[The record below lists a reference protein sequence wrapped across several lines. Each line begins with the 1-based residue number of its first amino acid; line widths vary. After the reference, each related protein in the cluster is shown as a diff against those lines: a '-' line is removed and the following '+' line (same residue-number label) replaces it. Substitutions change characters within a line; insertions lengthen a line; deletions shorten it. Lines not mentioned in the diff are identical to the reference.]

1 MSLDRKPE
9 DYVADYTDF
18 CRDVGIDPNQE
29 SSIKSY
35 ANEYARWH
43 IMFKG
48 IGDVQ
53 TDIFDLE
60 NILKNKEKYT
70 IDESINLKESKLLE
84 SHLDDYSSD
93 KEYDVT
99 YIDDKGKEKQIKFK
113 PNKNTNIAGI
123 QKQLGETYKDFFKL
137 KEIKGGEKMQESK
150 DIKDLTL
157 AERILL
163 NAIKTVNSAYDLDN
177 VVCTTIP
184 STGDV
189 LVSTKDGKD
198 ICTIAR
204 HKFAI
209 NGDDTELIDELR
221 FNGYWKE
228 PDFED
233 KDTLEEEVLI
243 EKDGKYDTM
252 AFAQW
257 LPMSFTDYVDSHIK
271 DDYEEMGSN
280 YNKIENF
287 IEDYVLQ
294 YQEDHLD
301 AEEQEE
307 FEYDLAKD
315 YVRYKLDNIEK
326 KEEKVLTSSNGK
338 FKKGDIYVNGNGAL
352 IRITDYTKSG
362 TPQYDIGMP
371 TDFAMGTYTCKGMA
385 SDEELQAL
393 LDNNGY
399 RKISESREIKTE
411 ASALS
416 AKDEANTVIVNKN
429 QFGYNTIAII
439 IDDTNKRYQLVS
451 GQSLPN
457 GRYKKASKKA
467 IRQKA
472 EDLKASGYTEVKG
485 PNSLSESVELKTGS
499 AEDIM
504 KGKAFS
510 VKDTEILNT
519 VMDALKSELGPDW
532 EGKSLIDIEDIT
544 FNTIDEY
551 SKDHN
556 EDIDPQPYYT
566 QLKML
571 IGRNDLSEGK
581 DTKSD
586 ELSKED
592 IVNLLDNGHIL
603 TAGKKNYT
611 PTEFLSEK
619 GKIYFNNREISF
631 GWQEHPSLKTADD
644 LADFLLNLQKEGFEV
659 THSDRT
665 EKDTITESASKE
677 DTLTKLANKI
687 LDFYGE
693 DMGNYFDEIAGKEED
708 VFNNILSSLENKDE
722 SDINKFIEDMEE
734 DEGNE
739 DTVNQLKSI
748 LNECK
753 ETLIEKDEVDEPDT
767 VIEYGILFENGDDEF
782 YSDKEEADKRFQE
795 IIDNG
800 NLEDVV
806 QYYKKEWIKG
816 EKDYEEGDV
825 EVYYTEGDI
834 LHEELF
840 GASNKVYQDSKEK
853 GLYSEN
859 LK

>member
-1 MSLDRKPE
+1 MK
-9 DYVADYTDF
+9 
-18 CRDVGIDPNQE
+18 
-29 SSIKSY
+29 
-35 ANEYARWH
+35 
-43 IMFKG
+43 
-48 IGDVQ
+48 
-53 TDIFDLE
+53 LE
-60 NILKNKEKYT
+60 
-70 IDESINLKESKLLE
+70 E
-84 SHLDDYSSD
+84 SHLDDYLAD
-93 KEYDVT
+93 NEYAVT
-99 YIDDKGKEKQIKFK
+99 YIDGEGKEKQIKFK

-137 KEIKGGEKMQESK
+137 KEIKGGEKMQENK
-150 DIKDLTL
+150 NIKDLTL

-209 NGDDTELIDELR
+209 NGDDTKLIDELR
-221 FNGYWKE
+221 EDGYW
-228 PDFED
+228 ED
-233 KDTLEEEVLI
+233 DLDELDEEELI
-243 EKDGKYDTM
+243 ECDT
-252 AFAQW
+252 
-257 LPMSFTDYVDSHIK
+257 PV
-271 DDYEEMGSN
+271 
-280 YNKIENF
+280 NKI
-287 IEDYVLQ
+287 
-294 YQEDHLD
+294 
-301 AEEQEE
+301 
-307 FEYDLAKD
+307 
-315 YVRYKLDNIEK
+315 
-326 KEEKVLTSSNGK
+326 
-338 FKKGDIYVNGNGAL
+338 
-352 IRITDYTKSG
+352 
-362 TPQYDIGMP
+362 
-371 TDFAMGTYTCKGMA
+371 
-385 SDEELQAL
+385 
-393 LDNNGY
+393 
-399 RKISESREIKTE
+399 TE

-571 IGRNDLSEGK
+571 IGRNNLSEGK

-767 VIEYGILFENGDDEF
+767 VIEYSILFENGDDEF

>member
-29 SSIKSY
+29 SSIESY
-35 ANEYARWH
+35 TNEYARWH

-53 TDIFDLE
+53 TDIFDLK

-177 VVCTTIP
+177 VVCTTVP

-209 NGDDTELIDELR
+209 NGDDTKLIDELR
-221 FNGYWKE
+221 EDGYWKDDLDE
-228 PDFED
+228 LD
-233 KDTLEEEVLI
+233 EEELI
-243 EKDGKYDTM
+243 ECDT
-252 AFAQW
+252 
-257 LPMSFTDYVDSHIK
+257 PV
-271 DDYEEMGSN
+271 
-280 YNKIENF
+280 NKI
-287 IEDYVLQ
+287 
-294 YQEDHLD
+294 
-301 AEEQEE
+301 
-307 FEYDLAKD
+307 
-315 YVRYKLDNIEK
+315 
-326 KEEKVLTSSNGK
+326 
-338 FKKGDIYVNGNGAL
+338 
-352 IRITDYTKSG
+352 
-362 TPQYDIGMP
+362 
-371 TDFAMGTYTCKGMA
+371 
-385 SDEELQAL
+385 
-393 LDNNGY
+393 
-399 RKISESREIKTE
+399 TE

-603 TAGKKNYT
+603 TAGKENYT

-708 VFNNILSSLENKDE
+708 VFNDILSSLENKDE
-722 SDINKFIEDMEE
+722 SNINKFISDMEE
-734 DEGNE
+734 DESNE

-753 ETLIEKDEVDEPDT
+753 ETLIEKDVVAEPD
-767 VIEYGILFENGDDEF
+767 IINEYNITFENGDEEF
-782 YSDKEEADKRFQE
+782 YSDKKEADKRFQE
-795 IIDNG
+795 IVDNG

-806 QYYKKEWIKG
+806 QYFMKEWIKG
-816 EKDYEEGDV
+816 EEDYEEGDV
-825 EVYYTEGDI
+825 EVFYTKGDI

-840 GASNKVYQDSKEK
+840 GASDKVYQDSKEK

>member
-35 ANEYARWH
+35 TNEYARWH

-177 VVCTTIP
+177 VVCTTVP

-209 NGDDTELIDELR
+209 NGDDTKLIDELR
-221 FNGYWKE
+221 EDGYWKDDLDE
-228 PDFED
+228 LD
-233 KDTLEEEVLI
+233 EEELI
-243 EKDGKYDTM
+243 ECDT
-252 AFAQW
+252 
-257 LPMSFTDYVDSHIK
+257 PV
-271 DDYEEMGSN
+271 
-280 YNKIENF
+280 NKI
-287 IEDYVLQ
+287 
-294 YQEDHLD
+294 
-301 AEEQEE
+301 
-307 FEYDLAKD
+307 
-315 YVRYKLDNIEK
+315 
-326 KEEKVLTSSNGK
+326 
-338 FKKGDIYVNGNGAL
+338 
-352 IRITDYTKSG
+352 
-362 TPQYDIGMP
+362 
-371 TDFAMGTYTCKGMA
+371 
-385 SDEELQAL
+385 
-393 LDNNGY
+393 
-399 RKISESREIKTE
+399 TE

-708 VFNNILSSLENKDE
+708 VFNDILSSLENKDE

>member
-29 SSIKSY
+29 SSIESY
-35 ANEYARWH
+35 TNEYARWH

-53 TDIFDLE
+53 TDIFDLK

-70 IDESINLKESKLLE
+70 ESINLKESKLLE
-84 SHLDDYSSD
+84 SHLDDYLSD

-150 DIKDLTL
+150 NIKDLTL

-209 NGDDTELIDELR
+209 NGDDTKLIDELR
-221 FNGYWKE
+221 EDGYWKDDLDE
-228 PDFED
+228 LD
-233 KDTLEEEVLI
+233 EEELI
-243 EKDGKYDTM
+243 ECDT
-252 AFAQW
+252 
-257 LPMSFTDYVDSHIK
+257 PV
-271 DDYEEMGSN
+271 
-280 YNKIENF
+280 NKI
-287 IEDYVLQ
+287 
-294 YQEDHLD
+294 
-301 AEEQEE
+301 
-307 FEYDLAKD
+307 
-315 YVRYKLDNIEK
+315 
-326 KEEKVLTSSNGK
+326 
-338 FKKGDIYVNGNGAL
+338 
-352 IRITDYTKSG
+352 
-362 TPQYDIGMP
+362 
-371 TDFAMGTYTCKGMA
+371 
-385 SDEELQAL
+385 
-393 LDNNGY
+393 
-399 RKISESREIKTE
+399 TE

-519 VMDALKSELGPDW
+519 VIDALKSELGPDW

-644 LADFLLNLQKEGFEV
+644 LADFLLSLQKEGFEV

-753 ETLIEKDEVDEPDT
+753 ETLIEKDEPDEPDT

-795 IIDNG
+795 LIDNG

>member
-1 MSLDRKPE
+1 MSLDRKSE
-9 DYVADYTDF
+9 DYISDYTDF

-35 ANEYARWH
+35 TNEYARWH

-157 AERILL
+157 AGRILL
-163 NAIKTVNSAYDLDN
+163 NAIKTVNSAYNLDN
-177 VVCTTIP
+177 VVCTTVP

-209 NGDDTELIDELR
+209 NGDDTKLIDELR
-221 FNGYWKE
+221 EDGYW
-228 PDFED
+228 ED
-233 KDTLEEEVLI
+233 DLDELDEEELI
-243 EKDGKYDTM
+243 ECDT
-252 AFAQW
+252 
-257 LPMSFTDYVDSHIK
+257 PV
-271 DDYEEMGSN
+271 
-280 YNKIENF
+280 NKI
-287 IEDYVLQ
+287 
-294 YQEDHLD
+294 
-301 AEEQEE
+301 
-307 FEYDLAKD
+307 
-315 YVRYKLDNIEK
+315 
-326 KEEKVLTSSNGK
+326 
-338 FKKGDIYVNGNGAL
+338 
-352 IRITDYTKSG
+352 
-362 TPQYDIGMP
+362 
-371 TDFAMGTYTCKGMA
+371 
-385 SDEELQAL
+385 
-393 LDNNGY
+393 
-399 RKISESREIKTE
+399 TE

-439 IDDTNKRYQLVS
+439 IDDINKRYQLVS

-644 LADFLLNLQKEGFEV
+644 LADFLLSLQKEGFEV

-840 GASNKVYQDSKEK
+840 GASDKVYQDSKEK

>member
-35 ANEYARWH
+35 TNEYARWH

-209 NGDDTELIDELR
+209 NGDDTKLIDELR
-221 FNGYWKE
+221 EDGYWKDDLDE
-228 PDFED
+228 LD
-233 KDTLEEEVLI
+233 EEELI
-243 EKDGKYDTM
+243 ECDT
-252 AFAQW
+252 
-257 LPMSFTDYVDSHIK
+257 PV
-271 DDYEEMGSN
+271 
-280 YNKIENF
+280 NKI
-287 IEDYVLQ
+287 
-294 YQEDHLD
+294 
-301 AEEQEE
+301 
-307 FEYDLAKD
+307 
-315 YVRYKLDNIEK
+315 
-326 KEEKVLTSSNGK
+326 
-338 FKKGDIYVNGNGAL
+338 
-352 IRITDYTKSG
+352 
-362 TPQYDIGMP
+362 
-371 TDFAMGTYTCKGMA
+371 
-385 SDEELQAL
+385 
-393 LDNNGY
+393 
-399 RKISESREIKTE
+399 TE

-519 VMDALKSELGPDW
+519 VMNALKSELGPDW

-644 LADFLLNLQKEGFEV
+644 LADFLLSLQKEGFEV

-677 DTLTKLANKI
+677 NTLTKLANKI

-753 ETLIEKDEVDEPDT
+753 ETLIEKDEPDEPDT

-795 IIDNG
+795 LIDNG

>member
-1 MSLDRKPE
+1 MK
-9 DYVADYTDF
+9 
-18 CRDVGIDPNQE
+18 
-29 SSIKSY
+29 
-35 ANEYARWH
+35 
-43 IMFKG
+43 
-48 IGDVQ
+48 
-53 TDIFDLE
+53 LE
-60 NILKNKEKYT
+60 
-70 IDESINLKESKLLE
+70 E
-84 SHLDDYSSD
+84 SHLDDYLAD
-93 KEYDVT
+93 NEYAVT
-99 YIDDKGKEKQIKFK
+99 YIDGEGKEKQIKFK

-150 DIKDLTL
+150 NIKDLTL

-209 NGDDTELIDELR
+209 NGDDTKLIDELR
-221 FNGYWKE
+221 EDGYW
-228 PDFED
+228 ED
-233 KDTLEEEVLI
+233 DLDELDEEELI
-243 EKDGKYDTM
+243 ECDT
-252 AFAQW
+252 
-257 LPMSFTDYVDSHIK
+257 PV
-271 DDYEEMGSN
+271 
-280 YNKIENF
+280 NKI
-287 IEDYVLQ
+287 
-294 YQEDHLD
+294 
-301 AEEQEE
+301 
-307 FEYDLAKD
+307 
-315 YVRYKLDNIEK
+315 
-326 KEEKVLTSSNGK
+326 
-338 FKKGDIYVNGNGAL
+338 
-352 IRITDYTKSG
+352 
-362 TPQYDIGMP
+362 
-371 TDFAMGTYTCKGMA
+371 
-385 SDEELQAL
+385 
-393 LDNNGY
+393 
-399 RKISESREIKTE
+399 TE

-439 IDDTNKRYQLVS
+439 IDDINKRYQLVS

-767 VIEYGILFENGDDEF
+767 VIEYSILFENGDDEF

-840 GASNKVYQDSKEK
+840 GASDKVYQDSKEK

>member
-29 SSIKSY
+29 SSIESY
-35 ANEYARWH
+35 TNEYARWH

-53 TDIFDLE
+53 TDIFDLK

-70 IDESINLKESKLLE
+70 ESINLKESKLLE

-177 VVCTTIP
+177 VVCTTVP

-209 NGDDTELIDELR
+209 NGDDTKLIDELR
-221 FNGYWKE
+221 EDGYWKDGLDE
-228 PDFED
+228 LD
-233 KDTLEEEVLI
+233 EEELI
-243 EKDGKYDTM
+243 ECDT
-252 AFAQW
+252 
-257 LPMSFTDYVDSHIK
+257 PV
-271 DDYEEMGSN
+271 
-280 YNKIENF
+280 NKI
-287 IEDYVLQ
+287 
-294 YQEDHLD
+294 
-301 AEEQEE
+301 
-307 FEYDLAKD
+307 
-315 YVRYKLDNIEK
+315 
-326 KEEKVLTSSNGK
+326 
-338 FKKGDIYVNGNGAL
+338 
-352 IRITDYTKSG
+352 
-362 TPQYDIGMP
+362 
-371 TDFAMGTYTCKGMA
+371 
-385 SDEELQAL
+385 
-393 LDNNGY
+393 
-399 RKISESREIKTE
+399 TE

>member
-29 SSIKSY
+29 SSIESY
-35 ANEYARWH
+35 TNEYARWH

-53 TDIFDLE
+53 TDIFDLK

-70 IDESINLKESKLLE
+70 ESINLKESKLLE

-177 VVCTTIP
+177 VVCTTVP

-209 NGDDTELIDELR
+209 NGDDTKLIDELR
-221 FNGYWKE
+221 EDGYWKDGLDE
-228 PDFED
+228 LD
-233 KDTLEEEVLI
+233 EEELI
-243 EKDGKYDTM
+243 ECDT
-252 AFAQW
+252 
-257 LPMSFTDYVDSHIK
+257 PV
-271 DDYEEMGSN
+271 
-280 YNKIENF
+280 NKI
-287 IEDYVLQ
+287 
-294 YQEDHLD
+294 
-301 AEEQEE
+301 
-307 FEYDLAKD
+307 
-315 YVRYKLDNIEK
+315 
-326 KEEKVLTSSNGK
+326 
-338 FKKGDIYVNGNGAL
+338 
-352 IRITDYTKSG
+352 
-362 TPQYDIGMP
+362 
-371 TDFAMGTYTCKGMA
+371 
-385 SDEELQAL
+385 
-393 LDNNGY
+393 
-399 RKISESREIKTE
+399 TE

-603 TAGKKNYT
+603 TAGKENYT

-753 ETLIEKDEVDEPDT
+753 ETLIEKDEPDEPDT

-840 GASNKVYQDSKEK
+840 GASDKVYQDSKEK

>member
-1 MSLDRKPE
+1 MK
-9 DYVADYTDF
+9 
-18 CRDVGIDPNQE
+18 
-29 SSIKSY
+29 
-35 ANEYARWH
+35 
-43 IMFKG
+43 
-48 IGDVQ
+48 
-53 TDIFDLE
+53 LE
-60 NILKNKEKYT
+60 
-70 IDESINLKESKLLE
+70 E
-84 SHLDDYSSD
+84 SHLDDYLAD
-93 KEYDVT
+93 NEYAVT
-99 YIDDKGKEKQIKFK
+99 YIDGEGKEKQIKFK

-150 DIKDLTL
+150 NIKDLTL

-228 PDFED
+228 PDFGD

-411 ASALS
+411 ATALS
-416 AKDEANTVIVNKN
+416 ANDDNNTVIVNKN
-429 QFGYNTIAII
+429 QYGYSTIAII

-451 GQSLPN
+451 GQSLPT
-457 GRYKKASKKA
+457 GKYKKASKKA
-467 IRQKA
+467 IRDKA
-472 EDLKASGYTEVKG
+472 DKLKAQGYEEIKG
-485 PNSLSESVELKTGS
+485 PNSLAESKEIKTESKTLETLESELKNVEWDLHVMEKAYNEFEGP
-499 AEDIM
+499 EKVFKKYE
-504 KGKAFS
+504 KGIERLKT
-510 VKDTEILNT
+510 KKEKIEKEI
-519 VMDALKSELGPDW
+519 SELK
-532 EGKSLIDIEDIT
+532 EVKTESKSKKTE
-544 FNTIDEY
+544 
-551 SKDHN
+551 S
-556 EDIDPQPYYT
+556 
-566 QLKML
+566 M
-571 IGRNDLSEGK
+571 
-581 DTKSD
+581 
-586 ELSKED
+586 SKED

-767 VIEYGILFENGDDEF
+767 VIEYSILFENGDDEF